1 MIFLRNSAH
10 FLLLNDV
17 VMKTFL
23 LPLLASLLLLCG
35 CAHEYVIKLSN
46 GSHVMA
52 ASKPKLQG
60 SAYHYKDAY
69 GRDIS
74 IPSGK
79 VTEIEPVSSAKD
91 ESKTFQQPT
100 VEKKRHWYFLW
111 LA

>member
-1 MIFLRNSAH
+1 LIFLRNSAH

-79 VTEIEPVSSAKD
+79 VTEIEPATTAK
-91 ESKTFQQPT
+91 EETNTFQAPA
-100 VEKKRHWYFLW
+100 VKKERHWYFLW

>member
-1 MIFLRNSAH
+1 
-10 FLLLNDV
+10 
-17 VMKTFL
+17 MKTFL
-23 LPLLASLLLLCG
+23 LPLLATLLLCG

-46 GSHVMA
+46 GSSIMA

-79 VTEIEPVSSAKD
+79 VTEIEPAASAQ
-91 ESKTFQQPT
+91 EETKTFQAPT
-100 VEKKRHWYFLW
+100 VKKERHWYFLW